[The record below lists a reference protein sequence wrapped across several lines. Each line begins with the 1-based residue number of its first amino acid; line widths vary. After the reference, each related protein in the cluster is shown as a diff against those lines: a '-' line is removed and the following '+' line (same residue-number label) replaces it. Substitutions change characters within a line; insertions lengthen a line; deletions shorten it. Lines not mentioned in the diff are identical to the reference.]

1 MDTIEYFAGL
11 RAVLN
16 RDAFMAQVAGP
27 GVLIRLD
34 DRGGKDEPTPWA
46 FRQAT
51 KTIRSPFVDSAELDA
66 EQIRHVLSEVTEVSP
81 RTANSNVFTGAP
93 ADEVTNTMAQ
103 PAQALPVPE
112 ARGAAHVY
120 VISGDNPI
128 VSLGRDSTAQISI
141 QEMSISKRHAQFT
154 WGDDTTLQVMDVGSS
169 NGTKINQRHLKK
181 NQMRKVECGDHL
193 FCGDIHFLYLDRDAF
208 YTHLPEFMD

>member
-11 RAVLN
+11 RAVLS
-16 RDAFMAQVAGP
+16 RDAFMTHVPGP

-51 KTIRSPFVDSAELDA
+51 KTIRSPFADAGELDA
-66 EQIRHVLSEVTEVSP
+66 EQMRHVLSEVTEVSGSK
-81 RTANSNVFTGAP
+81 TNSSVFTSAP
-93 ADEVTNTMAQ
+93 ADEVTNTMAR
-103 PAQALPVPE
+103 PAQALPVPD

-120 VISGDNPI
+120 IISGDHQN
-128 VSLGRDSTAQISI
+128 VRLGRDPTAQISI
-141 QEMSISKRHAQFT
+141 QEMSISKSHAQFN
-154 WGDDTTLQVMDVGSS
+154 WNGQTTLKVTDMGSS
-169 NGTKINQRHLKK
+169 NGTKVNQRHLKG
-181 NQMRKVECGDHL
+181 NQAQKVECGDHV
-193 FCGDIHFLYLDRDAF
+193 FCGDIHFVYLDRESF